1 MRFPR
6 WGLPALAAGLAT
18 VLLLASPRVVC
29 AGSKV
34 DDLSSALLNDPSFKV
49 RTQAALLLGKLGDKA
64 GVEPLIKG
72 LVDENKTVRAMVAQS
87 LGKLGGDA
95 AVVALKNVLQRESD
109 GFVLAQA
116 EKALAAIGSATPV
129 PPDNKPDNKDRK
141 VYLKFGP
148 FTGGSKAAD
157 AGLLG
162 LLRDSLRQSLGK
174 LPHVTV
180 VEGAEEKNMGKGGR
194 PAFLVDGNVLKL
206 QDSDAGSALETSCEV
221 KVMVA
226 RWPSRS
232 VILWTSAGAAVQGGK
247 RDRDKQNARR
257 DCIEASAGQLGDSL
271 VGYFKSQGG

>member
-1 MRFPR
+1 MRVPC

-18 VLLLASPRVVC
+18 VLLIGGPGAAW

-34 DDLSSALLNDPSFKV
+34 DDLSVALLHDPSFKV
-49 RTQAALLLGKLGDKA
+49 RTQAALLLGKLGEQA
-64 GVEPLIKG
+64 GVEPLIKS
-72 LVDENKTVRAMVAQS
+72 LVDENKTVRAMAAQS

-95 AVVALKNVLQRESD
+95 ALAALKNLMQRESD
-109 GFVLAQA
+109 TFVRAQA
-116 EKALAAIGSATPV
+116 EKALTSIV
-129 PPDNKPDNKDRK
+129 PTKPPQPDAKPDGKDRK

-157 AGLLG
+157 ASLLA
-162 LLRDSLRQSLGK
+162 LLRDGLRQSLEK
-174 LPHVTV
+174 LPHVAV

-206 QDSDAGSALETSCEV
+206 QDTDAGSALETSCEV

>member
-1 MRFPR
+1 MRTPR
-6 WGLPALAAGLAT
+6 RLLPALAAGLA
-18 VLLLASPRVVC
+18 LLALASSGPVLS
-29 AGSKV
+29 AGKV
-34 DDLSSALLNDPSFKV
+34 DDLAGALLGDPSFKV

-64 GVEPLIKG
+64 GVGPLIKG
-72 LVDENKTVRAMVAQS
+72 LSDENKAVRGMAAQS

-95 AVVALKNVLQRESD
+95 GLAALRSLLQRESD
-109 GFVLAQA
+109 AFVRGQI
-116 EKALAAIGSATPV
+116 EKALAAIAASRPAEG
-129 PPDNKPDNKDRK
+129 DGKDRK

-157 AGLLG
+157 ANLLG
-162 LLRDSLRQSLGK
+162 VLRSSLMQSLEK
-174 LPHVTV
+174 LPHLV
-180 VEGAEEKNMGKGGR
+180 VAEGAEEKNLGKGGR

-206 QDSDAGSALETSCEV
+206 DDKDAGSALETSCEV

-247 RDRDKQNARR
+247 RDRDRANARR

>member
-1 MRFPR
+1 MRTRPFAP
-6 WGLPALAAGLAT
+6 WPPSPWASWAAMLRGGAQER
-18 VLLLASPRVVC
+18 ASARIGHLRAWP
-29 AGSKV
+29 G
-34 DDLSSALLNDPSFKV
+34 
-49 RTQAALLLGKLGDKA
+49 G
-64 GVEPLIKG
+64 KG
-72 LVDENKTVRAMVAQS
+72 LGRHRA
-87 LGKLGGDA
+87 G
-95 AVVALKNVLQRESD
+95 
-109 GFVLAQA
+109 QA
-116 EKALAAIGSATPV
+116 SQPEPRH
-129 PPDNKPDNKDRK
+129 NKDRK

-157 AGLLG
+157 ASLLG
-162 LLRDSLRQSLGK
+162 LLRDSLKQSLEK
-174 LPHVTV
+174 LPNVIRGRRCGRKEH
-180 VEGAEEKNMGKGGR
+180 GQGRR

>member
-1 MRFPR
+1 MRVPR
-6 WGLPALAAGLAT
+6 WGLLALAAGLS
-18 VLLLASPRVVC
+18 VLLLGSPRAAL
-29 AGSKV
+29 AGNKV
-34 DDLSSALLNDPSFKV
+34 DDLSGALLNDPSFKV
-49 RTQAALLLGKLGDKA
+49 RTQAALLLGKLGEKA

-72 LVDENKTVRAMVAQS
+72 LADENKTVRAMAAQS

-95 AVVALKNVLQRESD
+95 AMVALKNLLQRETD
-109 GFVLAQA
+109 TFVRGQA
-116 EKALAAIGSATPV
+116 EKALAAIVPV
-129 PPDNKPDNKDRK
+129 KPPQPDTKIDAKDRK

-157 AGLLG
+157 ASLLG
-162 LLRDSLRQSLGK
+162 LLRNSLRQSLEK
-174 LPHVTV
+174 LPNITV

-206 QDSDAGSALETSCEV
+206 QDTEAGSALETSCEV

-247 RDRDKQNARR
+247 RDRDKQNARH

>member
-1 MRFPR
+1 
-6 WGLPALAAGLAT
+6 LAGN
-18 VLLLASPRVVC
+18 
-29 AGSKV
+29 KV

-49 RTQAALLLGKLGDKA
+49 RTQAALLLGKLGEKA

-72 LVDENKTVRAMVAQS
+72 LADENKTVRAMAAQS

-109 GFVLAQA
+109 TFVRGQA
-116 EKALAAIGSATPV
+116 EKALASMVPV
-129 PPDNKPDNKDRK
+129 KPPQPDTKMDNKDRK

-157 AGLLG
+157 ASLLG
-162 LLRDSLRQSLGK
+162 LLRDSLKQSLEK
-174 LPHVTV
+174 LPNIIVG
-180 VEGAEEKNMGKGGR
+180 EGAEEKNMGKGGR

>member
-1 MRFPR
+1 MRVPPR
-6 WGLPALAAGLAT
+6 WVLPAQAAGLVA
-18 VLLLASPRVVC
+18 VLLVASPRAVVF
-29 AGSKV
+29 AGNKV
-34 DDLSSALLNDPSFKV
+34 DDLASALLDDPSFKV
-49 RTQAALLLGKLGDKA
+49 RTQAALLLGKLGDKT
-64 GVEPLIKG
+64 GVEPLVKA
-72 LVDENKTVRAMVAQS
+72 LADDNKAVRAMAAQS
-87 LGKLGGDA
+87 LGKLGGGVA
-95 AVVALKNVLQRESD
+95 TVALKTLLQRESD
-109 GFVLAQA
+109 TFVRGQA
-116 EKALAAIGSATPV
+116 EKALAAMVST
-129 PPDNKPDNKDRK
+129 KPAEQDAKDRK

-157 AGLLG
+157 APLLD
-162 LLRDSLRQSLGK
+162 LLRDSLKQSLEK
-174 LPHVTV
+174 LAHVAV

-271 VGYFKSQGG
+271 IGYFKSQGG